1 MLPRPQQPRS
11 KPGKVVE
18 VRVVGFCAKLFLP
31 LLQVVSVEDGLPTW
45 VCQVLVSRPTLDEAV
60 AVSMRMSGALWCA
73 LGAGRGTPPPR
84 RSQASHICLWVGQ
97 SDGITTFCAWFLL
110 LQYVEEIEADITK
123 NMVVT

>member
-1 MLPRPQQPRS
+1 MLPRPQQQRS

-73 LGAGRGTPPPR
+73 LGEIGR
-84 RSQASHICLWVGQ
+84 ASCRERV
-97 SDGITTFCAWFLL
+97 
-110 LQYVEEIEADITK
+110 YVL
-123 NMVVT
+123 V